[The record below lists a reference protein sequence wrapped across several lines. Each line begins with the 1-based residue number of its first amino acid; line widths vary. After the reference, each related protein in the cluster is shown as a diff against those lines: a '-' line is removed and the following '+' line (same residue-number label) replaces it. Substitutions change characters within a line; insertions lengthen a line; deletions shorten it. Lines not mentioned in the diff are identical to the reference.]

1 MIDGDKFLACL
12 TEYFIYKK
20 DLNINSVVGT
30 LMSNQGFENFIKKV
44 GLKFYRA
51 KVGDKFVYELMKK
64 KKGRLGGEQ
73 SGHII
78 ISKFGPSGDGILIAL
93 YLIKIISEYNKQA
106 SKIFNIYD
114 SYFQVQKNIRFK
126 DSKYQKNIR
135 INKLINAYN
144 NSSNKDV
151 RFLIR
156 FSGTEPLIRIL
167 VEGKKRSVINKL
179 SREIENK
186 LKKIS

>member
-1 MIDGDKFLACL
+1 M
-12 TEYFIYKK
+12 
-20 DLNINSVVGT
+20 
-30 LMSNQGFENFIKKV
+30 
-44 GLKFYRA
+44 
-51 KVGDKFVYELMKK
+51 
-64 KKGRLGGEQ
+64 
-73 SGHII
+73 
-78 ISKFGPSGDGILIAL
+78 
-93 YLIKIISEYNKQA
+93 YLIKIISEYNKQP

-135 INKLINAYN
+135 INKLINEYN